1 MDRTNP
7 YEVAFAAFLRE
18 RRVGFVPVDE
28 AKRSQLDPVPIKS
41 PDFVVVGPGSAR
53 LVVDVKGRRF
63 PGGSPAQPRMVW
75 QNWSTT
81 DDITGLHAWAER
93 FGPGYRGVLVFV
105 YRITPPYALPPETLD
120 AWSYRQVQYLFRAVD
135 VRDYRQHM
143 RTRSPR
149 WGTVHLA
156 TADFRKLV
164 RPFSAFLTDAPT
176 RNPSEKVIECQ
187 SECDA

>member
-28 AKRSQLDPVPIKS
+28 AKRTLLGREHVKS
-41 PDFVVVGPGSAR
+41 LDFVVVGPGSAK

-63 PGGSPAQPRMVW
+63 PGGSPTHPRMVW
-75 QNWSTT
+75 QNWSTV
-81 DDITGLHAWAER
+81 DDILGLHAWAGR
-93 FGPGYRGVLVFV
+93 FGPGYRGILAFV
-105 YRITPPYALPPETLD
+105 YRIEPPYTVPEQTPD
-120 AWSYRQVQYLFRAVD
+120 AWVYHDVSYLFRAVD

-149 WGTVHLA
+149 WGTVHLTA
-156 TADFRKLV
+156 ADFRKLV
-164 RPFSAFLTDAPT
+164 RPFSAFLTDSTPQGTEDEILCPDSNWA
-176 RNPSEKVIECQ
+176 
-187 SECDA
+187 